1 MIFWNFWKR
10 VFSID
15 RDRFGGANPGLNIF
29 DDFGK
34 LAYTDD
40 LRSIW
45 NLKIT
50 LFISDGP
57 CRILLDFLGEVAWTF
72 PYDKNWYFKNFA

>member
-1 MIFWNFWKR
+1 MFLKKNCKMDDFLEFLKNF
-10 VFSID
+10 FSID

-40 LRSIW
+40 LRSIL

-50 LFISDGP
+50 MFISDGP
-57 CRILLDFLGEVAWTF
+57 WIKDIDFLG
-72 PYDKNWYFKNFA
+72 

>member
-1 MIFWNFWKR
+1 MFLKKNCEMDDFMEFLKK
-10 VFSID
+10 FFPID

-50 LFISDGP
+50 LFISDGRP
-57 CRILLDFLGEVAWTF
+57 SILFDFLG
-72 PYDKNWYFKNFA
+72 